1 MTPFNYQNVP
11 PPMSSLQVKT
21 DQCIQQVAFHPDVS
35 TPRMMVLTTEK
46 VAFFDLPRTGHGDA
60 KQLGTLSL
68 P

>member
-1 MTPFNYQNVP
+1 
-11 PPMSSLQVKT
+11 MSSLQVEA

-35 TPRMMVLTTEK
+35 TPQMMILTTEK
-46 VAFFDLPRTGHGDA
+46 VAFFELPRTGHGDA